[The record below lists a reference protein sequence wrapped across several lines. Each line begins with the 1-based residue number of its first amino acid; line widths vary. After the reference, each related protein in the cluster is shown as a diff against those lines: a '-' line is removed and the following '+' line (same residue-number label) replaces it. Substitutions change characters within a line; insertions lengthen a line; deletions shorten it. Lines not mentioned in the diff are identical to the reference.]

1 MTTTSTEEV
10 VVGSSIAVER
20 NGINVIAEAERKGSP
35 RGLFWPWFAGNIS
48 VLAVSYG
55 SFILGFGLSF
65 WQATF
70 VAVVGVV
77 LSNLFVGVISL
88 AGKRGSAPTMTLSR
102 SVFGVRGNRVP
113 SALSWLLTVGWE
125 TALAALAVLAIS
137 TVFTRLG
144 LGSGVPIKVVSIL
157 VVVGLIAAGGML
169 GFDVIMRMQRY
180 ITVIVGVLTV
190 VYIVFAAPHIKVAAL
205 AAMPGGDAQ
214 AVIGALLFTMTG
226 FGLGWVNAAAD
237 YSRYLPRSSSSRGVV
252 GWTTLGA
259 SLPPAVLLVF
269 GIALAGS
276 SKSLNSAIGADPIGA
291 LTNVLPTWL
300 LIPFAVTAVFGLIG
314 GATMDIYSSGLSLLN
329 AGLRIPRVGA
339 VTVDAVIMTLGT
351 IYVVF
356 FSTSFIV
363 PFEGVLITLGVP
375 VAAWAGIFLAD
386 ITLRRR
392 DYAEADLLSRFG
404 RYGDVRILPLVLIGL
419 GTVLGWGLVTNT
431 AAPWLAWQ
439 GFLLAPFGLGG
450 TDGAWAYANLGVFA
464 ALIVG
469 YLGVVLFGRS
479 AIRVQEGQP
488 AMAAPP
494 ITDADVA

>member
-1 MTTTSTEEV
+1 MATTSTEPV
-10 VVGSSIAVER
+10 VAGSSIAVER
-20 NGINVIAEAERKGSP
+20 NGINVIAEDERKGHP

-102 SVFGVRGNRVP
+102 SVFGVRGNRLP

-137 TVFTRLG
+137 TVFGRLG
-144 LGSGVPIKVVSIL
+144 FGTGVPVKVVSII

-169 GFDVIMRMQRY
+169 GFDVIMRMQRF

-190 VYIVFAAPHIKVAAL
+190 VYIVFAAPNIHVATL
-205 AAMPGGDAQ
+205 AAMPSGDGQ
-214 AVIGALLFTMTG
+214 AVIGAILFTMTG

-237 YSRYLPRSSSSRGVV
+237 YSRYLPRSASSRGVV

-259 SLPPAVLLVF
+259 SLPPALLLVF

-276 SKSLNSAIGADPIGA
+276 SSKLSAAIGADPIGA
-291 LTNVLPTWL
+291 LTGVLPTWL
-300 LIPFAVTAVFGLIG
+300 LIPFAITAVLGLIG

-329 AGLRIPRVGA
+329 AGLRVPRVGA
-339 VTVDAVIMTLGT
+339 VAIDAIIMTLGT

-386 ITLRRR
+386 ITLRRK
-392 DYAEADLLSRFG
+392 DYAEADLLSRLG
-404 RYGDVRILPLVLIGL
+404 RYGDVRKLPLALIVI

-439 GFLLAPFGLGG
+439 GFLLALFGLGG
-450 TDGAWAYANLGVFA
+450 TQGAWAYANLGVFA

-469 YLGVVLFGRS
+469 YGGVLIFGRS
-479 AIRVQEGQP
+479 AIRSQELKP
-488 AMAAPP
+488 ASVTAP

>member
-1 MTTTSTEEV
+1 M
-10 VVGSSIAVER
+10 
-20 NGINVIAEAERKGSP
+20 
-35 RGLFWPWFAGNIS
+35 S

-102 SVFGVRGNRVP
+102 SVFGVRGNRLP

-137 TVFTRLG
+137 TVFGRLG
-144 LGSGVPIKVVSIL
+144 FGTGAPVKVVSII

-180 ITVIVGVLTV
+180 ITLVVGVLTV
-190 VYIVFAAPHIKVAAL
+190 VYIVFAAPNIHVAAL
-205 AAMPGGDAQ
+205 ASMPSGDAQ
-214 AVIGALLFTMTG
+214 AVIGAILFTMTG

-237 YSRYLPRSSSSRGVV
+237 YSRYLPRTASSRGVV

-259 SLPPAVLLVF
+259 SLPPALLLVF

-276 SKSLNSAIGADPIGA
+276 SSKLSSAIGADPIGA
-291 LTNVLPTWL
+291 LTGVLPTWL
-300 LIPFAVTAVFGLIG
+300 LIPFAITAVLGLIG

-329 AGLRIPRVGA
+329 AGLRVPRVGA
-339 VTVDAVIMTLGT
+339 VAIDAIIMTLGT

-375 VAAWAGIFLAD
+375 IAAWAGIFLAD
-386 ITLRRR
+386 ITLRRK
-392 DYAEADLLSRFG
+392 DYAEADLLSRLG
-404 RYGDVRILPLVLIGL
+404 RYGDVRKLPLALIVI

-450 TDGAWAYANLGVFA
+450 TQGAWAYANLGVFA
-464 ALIVG
+464 ALLVG
-469 YLGVVLFGRS
+469 YLGVLIFGRR
-479 AIRVQEGQP
+479 AIRFQESKP
-488 AMAAPP
+488 AGLTAPL
-494 ITDADVA
+494 TDADV

>member
-1 MTTTSTEEV
+1 MATTDIEPV
-10 VVGSSIAVER
+10 VAGSSIAVER
-20 NGINVIAEAERKGSP
+20 NGINVIAEQERKGRA

-65 WQATF
+65 WQATA
-70 VAVVGVV
+70 VAVLGVV
-77 LSNLFVGVISL
+77 LSNLLVGVISL

-137 TVFTRLG
+137 TILDRLG
-144 LGSGVPIKVVSIL
+144 FAVGVPGKVVSI
-157 VVVGLIAAGGML
+157 VVVIGLIAAGGML
-169 GFDVIMRMQRY
+169 GFDVIMRMQRV
-180 ITVIVGVLTV
+180 ITVVVGVLTV
-190 VYIVFAAPHIKVAAL
+190 IYIVFAAPSIRPGVLAAL
-205 AAMPGGDAQ
+205 PGGDVQ

-226 FGLGWVNAAAD
+226 FGLGWINAAAD
-237 YSRYLPRSSSSRGVV
+237 YSRYLPRSASSRGVV

-259 SLPPAVLLVF
+259 STPPVVLLVF
-269 GIALAGS
+269 GLALAGS
-276 SKSLNSAIGADPIGA
+276 SKTLNAAIGADPIGA
-291 LTNVLPTWL
+291 LTTVLPTWL
-300 LIPFAVTAVFGLIG
+300 LIPFALTAVLGLVG

-329 AGLRIPRVGA
+329 AGLRVPRVGA
-339 VTVDAVIMTLGT
+339 VAIDAVIMTLGT

-375 VAAWAGIFLAD
+375 VAAWGGIFLAD

-392 DYAEADLLSRFG
+392 DYVESDLLSRFG
-404 RYGDVRILPLVLIGL
+404 RYGDVRVLPLALITV

-439 GFLLAPFGLGG
+439 GFLLGPFGLGG
-450 TDGAWAYANLGVFA
+450 TQGAWAYANLGVFA
-464 ALIVG
+464 ALLVG
-469 YLGVVLFGRS
+469 YLGVLVLGRP
-479 AIRVQEGQP
+479 AIRHQE
-488 AMAAPP
+488 AEDDARFPP

>member
-1 MTTTSTEEV
+1 MATTTSEPV
-10 VVGSSIAVER
+10 VAGSSIAVER
-20 NGINVIAEAERKGSP
+20 NGINVIAEHERKGRAS
-35 RGLFWPWFAGNIS
+35 GLFWPWFAGNIS

-55 SFILGFGLSF
+55 SFILGFALSF

-70 VAVVGVV
+70 VAVFGVV
-77 LSNLFVGVISL
+77 LSNLLVGVIAL

-113 SALSWLLTVGWE
+113 AALSWLLTVGWE

-137 TVFTRLG
+137 TILGRLG
-144 LGSGVPIKVVSIL
+144 LGTGAPVKVVSIV

-169 GFDVIMRMQRY
+169 GFDVIMRMQRFV
-180 ITVIVGVLTV
+180 TVVVGALTV
-190 VYIVFAAPHIKVAAL
+190 VYILFAAPHIHVAVL
-205 AAMPGGDAQ
+205 GSMPAGTTQ

-237 YSRYLPRSSSSRGVV
+237 YSRYLPRRVSSRGVV

-259 SLPPAVLLVF
+259 SLPPAILLVF

-276 SKSLNSAIGADPIGA
+276 SKSLSSAIGADPIGA
-291 LTNVLPTWL
+291 LTAVLPTWL

-329 AGLRIPRVGA
+329 AGLRVPRIGA
-339 VTVDAVIMTLGT
+339 VAVDAVIMTLGT

-356 FSTSFIV
+356 FSTSFIA

-375 VAAWAGIFLAD
+375 IAAWAGVFLAD
-386 ITLRRR
+386 ITMRRR
-392 DYAEADLLSRFG
+392 DYAEADLLSRLG
-404 RYGDVRILPLVLIGL
+404 RYGDIRILPLVLIGI

-450 TDGAWAYANLGVFA
+450 TQGAWAYANLGVFA
-464 ALIVG
+464 ALLVG
-469 YLGVVLFGRS
+469 YLGVLLFGRS
-479 AIRVQEGQP
+479 AIRSQESVS
-488 AMAAPP
+488 AVAAPP
-494 ITDADVA
+494 LTDADVA